1 MQIFVKTLTGKT
13 PNPRPD
19 GCISDQPRTTSL
31 APTSAWG
38 PGAQLGHHH
47 RHARRGESP
56 YHAETTAVLGNSGK
70 PVTFET
76 SSLMKFF
83 RYVFQGQGTYDF
95 QESRTCED
103 SESRTCDF
111 RESRTCEDSE
121 SRTCD
126 FRESRT
132 CEDSESRTGGFRESR
147 TYKASGDADMQSSGI
162 SNR

>member
-1 MQIFVKTLTGKT
+1 MCHPLRVPHLCRSNAASHLHSETLLPT
-13 PNPRPD
+13 
-19 GCISDQPRTTSL
+19 CQSVSQVSL
-31 APTSAWG
+31 R
-38 PGAQLGHHH
+38 LL
-47 RHARRGESP
+47 RKRGEF
-56 YHAETTAVLGNSGK
+56 GK
-70 PVTFET
+70 AIVGEFMKPITLET
-76 SSLMKFF
+76 SSLMKFL